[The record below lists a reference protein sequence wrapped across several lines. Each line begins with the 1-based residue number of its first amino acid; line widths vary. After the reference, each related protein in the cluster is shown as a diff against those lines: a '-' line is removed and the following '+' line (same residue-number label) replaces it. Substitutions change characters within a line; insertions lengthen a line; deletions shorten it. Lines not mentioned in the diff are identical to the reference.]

1 MFIRQRGHM
10 QVKSTYYPQHK
21 WKGETGAV
29 VVNARLIE
37 SDKLVPWI
45 LGRMSWMVDEACADS
60 ATS

>member
-21 WKGETGAV
+21 WRGETGAV

-45 LGRMSWMVDEACADS
+45 LGMVDEACADS
-60 ATS
+60 ATF

>member
-1 MFIRQRGHM
+1 M

-45 LGRMSWMVDEACADS
+45 LGMVDEACADS
-60 ATS
+60 ATF